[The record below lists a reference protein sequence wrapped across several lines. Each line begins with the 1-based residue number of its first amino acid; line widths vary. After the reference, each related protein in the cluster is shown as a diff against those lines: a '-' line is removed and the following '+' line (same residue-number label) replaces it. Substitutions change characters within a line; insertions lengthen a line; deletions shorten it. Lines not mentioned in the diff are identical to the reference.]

1 MFTSGSIPAQF
12 SVNSSESWMQ
22 LLQKKSQRK
31 QMNKQTKKPNYAFFF
46 FLTDSRITT
55 IVRWAMRQIKN
66 LIQVMSGQTL
76 DGFLGMI
83 CSWPMHFESDQQT
96 CLLNEDLYIT
106 TENLYANV
114 VVFQVAKSR
123 WLGEKQNN
131 QILCYC
137 ISGTHPIK

>member
-1 MFTSGSIPAQF
+1 MFTLGSIPAQF

-46 FLTDSRITT
+46 FFLTDSRITLKQ

-76 DGFLGMI
+76 DGFLGMN
-83 CSWPMHFESDQQT
+83 CSWSMHFESDQQT
-96 CLLNEDLYIT
+96 CLLNEDLYIQQKT
-106 TENLYANV
+106 FMQMLSFRWQRVDDLGKNRIIRFYV
-114 VVFQVAKSR
+114 IVF
-123 WLGEKQNN
+123 LGH
-131 QILCYC
+131 I
-137 ISGTHPIK
+137 P